1 MGFLIF
7 LSSNLAKHIQLSS
20 DLGKAFLDFKDAALL
35 YSLYALVTHSSL
47 KWHLLRKFPEKYL
60 PLQINGTGFTLGN
73 EMTIQLTDE
82 RQVVAKYSPLLQM
95 LAALQLRL
103 F

>member
-1 MGFLIF
+1 
-7 LSSNLAKHIQLSS
+7 
-20 DLGKAFLDFKDAALL
+20 
-35 YSLYALVTHSSL
+35 
-47 KWHLLRKFPEKYL
+47 
-60 PLQINGTGFTLGN
+60 
-73 EMTIQLTDE
+73 MTIQLTDE